1 MAASMNKVF
10 LMGNLTRDPELR
22 YVPSGS
28 AVANFSVAVNRV
40 YKDSTGER
48 KEDTSFVR
56 VVVWGKMA
64 EICGEYLTKGRPVL
78 VEGRLKSRTWE
89 GQDGQKRSALDV
101 VATSVQFLGARD
113 KNQQARESVPGS
125 NMDNSGNRNSQSAGY
140 DEIDSIDIDAGSEGP
155 IPF

>member
-10 LMGNLTRDPELR
+10 LLGNLTRDPELR
-22 YVPSGS
+22 YVPSGA
-28 AVANFSVAVNRV
+28 AVANFTIAVNRV
-40 YKDSTGER
+40 YKDKTGEK
-48 KEDTSFVR
+48 KEQASFVK

-78 VEGRLKSRTWE
+78 VEGRLQSRSWE

-101 VATSVQFLGARD
+101 VADNIQFIGARPALQERAPATPEQESVSTVDLGAD
-113 KNQQARESVPGS
+113 MGGEGS
-125 NMDNSGNRNSQSAGY
+125 G
-140 DEIDSIDIDAGSEGP
+140 GSEGNDE

>member
-1 MAASMNKVF
+1 MAASLNKVF

-22 YVPSGS
+22 YVPSGT
-28 AVANFSVAVNRV
+28 AVANFSLAINRP
-40 YKDSTGER
+40 YKDNTGEK
-48 KEDTSFVR
+48 KEEVSFVR

-89 GQDGQKRSALDV
+89 AQDGQKRSALDV
-101 VATSVQFLGARD
+101 VALNVQFLGGRGEKGA
-113 KNQQARESVPGS
+113 KP
-125 NMDNSGNRNSQSAGY
+125 AGGGDAGEY
-140 DEIDSIDIDAGSEGP
+140 TGGPVESIDLDDQGAGGEE